1 MTPPQAL
8 RRADAGRISG
18 FLDMQQGRSDIM
30 SPPPAP
36 DAPESDPDSGR
47 KPARRPEI
55 FSLHDLGE
63 TPKPPSV
70 EAAPPPPTS
79 APFVAAPDKAPPPSV
94 EATKAAVP
102 APVAPPAASPFA
114 AAPERFIIERSMEE
128 LAPRAAPPSTQYHA
142 PHQASP
148 QTQAAE
154 SRRASPATQAPP
166 QAAEPRRPAAPP
178 LASTAQPAPQA
189 TPEPR
194 FASHAAPS
202 AAKPVAAASVEK
214 PAMPSPHTPP
224 QAPRPPAPQPQIFRA
239 EPSPERPAAPPPRAP
254 LLMTGAEAPPSP
266 YLSAQDAPPP
276 DQAADLDAAPAASS
290 AAMLGRGSSLG
301 RLFWWAFG
309 GFVGLALSLAAYET
323 VMGLLTRNV
332 WLGRV
337 ALGLLIVALQAV
349 LRMAAREFAGLARL
363 RRVEETQILAA
374 RAVRHGDRP
383 AAESALKDLEA
394 LSAGRPEFAAARERV
409 KALKGD
415 QPDAAGLIALAE
427 RNYLAGPDAA
437 ARAVAARSARNA
449 AVATALIPAGILD
462 AAVILF
468 INLNMIRKIAES
480 YGGRGGWLG
489 GWRLTKQ
496 VAAHMAATGAVA
508 LADDMLGPILGG
520 GALAKVSR
528 RFGEG
533 LLNGALT
540 ARVSVAAMEVC
551 RPLPFHA
558 LPKPSARALTAV
570 AIKGLTDRSGA
581 APVEREPR

>member
-1 MTPPQAL
+1 
-8 RRADAGRISG
+8 
-18 FLDMQQGRSDIM
+18 
-30 SPPPAP
+30 
-36 DAPESDPDSGR
+36 
-47 KPARRPEI
+47 
-55 FSLHDLGE
+55 
-63 TPKPPSV
+63 
-70 EAAPPPPTS
+70 
-79 APFVAAPDKAPPPSV
+79 
-94 EATKAAVP
+94 
-102 APVAPPAASPFA
+102 
-114 AAPERFIIERSMEE
+114 
-128 LAPRAAPPSTQYHA
+128 
-142 PHQASP
+142 
-148 QTQAAE
+148 
-154 SRRASPATQAPP
+154 
-166 QAAEPRRPAAPP
+166 
-178 LASTAQPAPQA
+178 
-189 TPEPR
+189 
-194 FASHAAPS
+194 
-202 AAKPVAAASVEK
+202 
-214 PAMPSPHTPP
+214 
-224 QAPRPPAPQPQIFRA
+224 
-239 EPSPERPAAPPPRAP
+239 
-254 LLMTGAEAPPSP
+254 MTGAEAPPSP
-266 YLSAQDAPPP
+266 YLSAQDAPQP
-276 DQAADLDAAPAASS
+276 DQAAELEAAPAASS

-309 GFVGLALSLAAYET
+309 GFLTLALSLAAYET
-323 VMGLLTRNV
+323 VMGLLTRNL
-332 WLGRV
+332 WLGRA
-337 ALGLLIVALQAV
+337 ALGLLIVALLA
-349 LRMAAREFAGLARL
+349 LLLMAAREFAGLARL

-570 AIKGLTDRSGA
+570 AIKGLTDRSGG
-581 APVEREPR
+581 APAEREPR